1 MDNLSYI
8 VNVEAAI
15 YKNDK
20 WLIIKR
26 SEKEEH
32 APGLLAMVGGKVE
45 TIIAENDVLEETLIR
60 EVIEEVGIQTSKTV
74 HYVESKS
81 FISDKGQVVIDI
93 VFLCKYQS
101 GEPKCISTDEVSGV
115 YWMTGKELLTN
126 KSAPIWLKES
136 IEKAEKIRLEIEN
149 ENTSNR

>member
-1 MDNLSYI
+1 MDSLSYI

-45 TIIAENDVLEETLIR
+45 TKIGENNVLEKTLRR
-60 EVIEEVGIQTSKTV
+60 EIMEEVGIVVSKTL

-81 FISDKGQVVIDI
+81 FISDKGQTVIDVI
-93 VFLCKYQS
+93 FLCRHKS
-101 GEPKCISTDEVSGV
+101 GEPKCISADEVSEI
-115 YWMTGKELLTN
+115 YWMSSTEILEH

-136 IEKAEKIRLEIEN
+136 IEKAERIRLEVK
-149 ENTSNR
+149 

>member
-1 MDNLSYI
+1 MENKNLLYI

-32 APGLLAMVGGKVE
+32 APGILSMVGGKVD
-45 TIIAENDVLEETLIR
+45 TIIRENEVLEENLKR
-60 EVIEEVGIQTSKTV
+60 EIMEEVGIQVSDKL
-74 HYVESKS
+74 YYLESKS

-101 GEPKCISTDEVSGV
+101 GEPKCMSYDEVSEV
-115 YWMTGKELLTN
+115 YWMSCTEILGN
-126 KSAPIWLKES
+126 KNAPIWLKES
-136 IEKAEKIRLEIEN
+136 IEKAENYKLKIEN
-149 ENTSNR
+149 KSF

>member
-1 MDNLSYI
+1 M
-8 VNVEAAI
+8 EAAI

-45 TIIAENDVLEETLIR
+45 TKIGENNVLEKTLRR
-60 EVIEEVGIQTSKTV
+60 EIMEEVGIEVSKAL

-81 FISDKGQVVIDI
+81 FISYKGQAVIDI
-93 VFLCKYQS
+93 VFLCKYKS
-101 GEPKCISTDEVSGV
+101 GEPKCISVDEVSEI
-115 YWMTGKELLTN
+115 YWMSSTEVLEQRT
-126 KSAPIWLKES
+126 APIWLKES
-136 IEKAEKIRLEIEN
+136 IEKAERIRLEVK
-149 ENTSNR
+149 